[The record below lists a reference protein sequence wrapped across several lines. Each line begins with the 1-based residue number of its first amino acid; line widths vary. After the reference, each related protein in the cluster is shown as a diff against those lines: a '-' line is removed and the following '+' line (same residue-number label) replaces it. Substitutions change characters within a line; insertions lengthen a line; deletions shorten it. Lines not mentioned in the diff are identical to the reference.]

1 MLADADI
8 FEGMALAIEGRRDE
22 ALALAKRGAEGAAA
36 IGNLGCEATG
46 SFLAGEQEL
55 ALGKFGP
62 AIGWLEKANGIAAY
76 CSAVDIERLSAATLK
91 AARAMAGEGVEA
103 LHGLDALLEHARA
116 ANDTLS
122 EARILLRR
130 AEAHATVAN
139 GDRNQAR
146 SDIEASMAILRGIE
160 AVPYLEEAERLA
172 RSLTDGRPTAVERV
186 T

>member
-8 FEGMALAIEGRRDE
+8 FDGMVLAMEGRRDE
-22 ALALAKRGAEGAAA
+22 ALALARQGAEGAAA
-36 IGNLGCEATG
+36 IGNLGCEAAG

-91 AARAMAGEGVEA
+91 AARAMAGEGAEA
-103 LHGLDALLEHARA
+103 LLGLDALLEQAGA
-116 ANDTLS
+116 AHDTLS

-139 GDRNQAR
+139 GDLNQAR
-146 SDIEASMAILRGIE
+146 SDVEASIRILRAIQT
-160 AVPYLEEAERLA
+160 VPYLEEAERLA
-172 RSLTDGRPTAVERV
+172 RSLDDRP
-186 T
+186 